1 MNAIAAL
8 QVPLTW
14 PSCGLMQSETLPNV
28 AVGQN

>member
-8 QVPLTW
+8 QVPLAW
-14 PSCGLMQSETLPNV
+14 LRCGFMQSPTVPNV